1 MGKINQFILKIVSYL
16 ILRNFNVKWKEK
28 KSSTQQTKDDL
39 KNIQFFLAYKK
50 RKQWNNSFLFYMNAL
65 LFSQTNRKIVNT
77 STFSKTQTKT
87 ATFTRKNIS
96 DDEPNINQSLF
107 SSGCEN
113 YKRRRKQ
120 KSTHNLKKLP

>member
-50 RKQWNNSFLFYMNAL
+50 K
-65 LFSQTNRKIVNT
+65 
-77 STFSKTQTKT
+77 KTVK
-87 ATFTRKNIS
+87 
-96 DDEPNINQSLF
+96 
-107 SSGCEN
+107 
-113 YKRRRKQ
+113 
-120 KSTHNLKKLP
+120 